1 MDQQPHYDVFI
12 SHNNADKPAVERF
25 ARRLRGD
32 ARASSVSTSSCGGEW
47 EMGVAVIPEML
58 GRWII

>member
-32 ARASSVSTSSCGGEW
+32 ARASSVSTSSCEGN
-47 EMGVAVIPEML
+47 
-58 GRWII
+58 GR